1 VTAAV
6 QIHALAGIP
15 EVAAGDELGAHIA
28 AAASAAGLELRDE
41 DVVVVSQKVV
51 SKAQGRTRR
60 LGEVEPGERAGALAA
75 ELGKDPR
82 LVELVLAE
90 AQRIV
95 RAERGVLIVET
106 AGGLICANAG
116 IDASNVPGDD
126 TVTLLPLDADAAAR
140 GIRAEIAAA
149 CGRRPAVLIADSLG
163 RPWRLGQAEV
173 AIGCAG
179 LVMLD
184 DWRGR
189 TDVHGRE
196 LTTTAIA
203 VADELAAAADLVRHK
218 LSMTPAV
225 LVRGAGRWRTDDDGP
240 GAAALRRPAADD
252 LFR

>member
-1 VTAAV
+1 MTAAV
-6 QIHALAGIP
+6 QIHALAEIP
-15 EVAAGDELGAHIA
+15 EVREGDRLGELIAKAAEQIALG
-28 AAASAAGLELRDE
+28 DE

-60 LGEVEPGERAGALAA
+60 LGEVEPGDRARALAA

-90 AQRIV
+90 SQRIV
-95 RAERGVLIVET
+95 RAERGVLIAET
-106 AGGLICANAG
+106 AGGLVCANAG

-126 TVTLLPLDADAAAR
+126 TVTLLPLDADEAAR

-149 CGRRPAVLIADSLG
+149 CGRRPAVVIGDSLG

-179 LVMLD
+179 LVVLD

-189 TDVHGRE
+189 TDVQGRE
-196 LTTTAIA
+196 LAATAIA
-203 VADELAAAADLVRHK
+203 VADELAAAADLVRDK
-218 LSMTPAV
+218 LSMTPVV

-240 GAAALRRPAADD
+240 GAAALRRPAAED